1 MDKLRF
7 IFQDGTGKP
16 STRKIIAMFFIL
28 LAIVEKAKLVF
39 WSHWHFSVALR
50 DRGISDAVVISLI
63 ASLDAI
69 AVLCLA
75 VYGIK
80 KTDTP
85 APDAPTDAPQTP
97 GTPAPTDTPAATP
110 PEEG

>member
-1 MDKLRF
+1 MLKF
-7 IFQDGTGKP
+7 IFQDATGKP
-16 STRKIIAMFFIL
+16 STRKIIAMIFII

-50 DRGISDAVVISLI
+50 NHGVSDAVVITLV

-80 KTDTP
+80 KTDGT

-97 GTPAPTDTPAATP
+97 PATPTDNPAAP
-110 PEEG
+110 QN

>member
-1 MDKLRF
+1 MEKFKF
-7 IFQDGTGKP
+7 IFQDASGKP
-16 STRKIIAMFFIL
+16 STRKIIAMFFIV

-39 WSHWHFSVALR
+39 WSHWHFSVALKNH
-50 DRGISDAVVISLI
+50 GVSDAVVITLV

-80 KTDTP
+80 KNESTASDT
-85 APDAPTDAPQTP
+85 PTDAPQTP
-97 GTPAPTDTPAATP
+97 AAPATP
-110 PEEG
+110 NARPPESAEG

>member
-1 MDKLRF
+1 MLKFL
-7 IFQDGTGKP
+7 FQDASGKP
-16 STRKIIAMFFIL
+16 SMRKIIAMIFII

-50 DRGISDAVVISLI
+50 NHGVSDAVVITLV

-97 GTPAPTDTPAATP
+97 DTATP
-110 PEEG
+110 HAQSPESAEG